1 MQFRGRIQRK
11 TWCMGPYAGVYYNLT
26 LCPLQSRL
34 LHIYHGQPMPESTL
48 TLCQSCLHPP
58 SQGLWIW
65 PMNPSCCPSKSQ
77 NVTWLSNTVLFLLKN
92 NNTSGFCP
100 RVRAPVFLD
109 LVPRPTG
116 RCAPPTHRSFAA
128 SYLPPKLILRTE
140 LGPPGASIFPLV

>member
-1 MQFRGRIQRK
+1 MPKRHVKFKGRIQRK
-11 TWCMGPYAGVYYNLT
+11 TWCMGPFAGVDYNLT
-26 LCPLQSRL
+26 LCPLQRRL

-92 NNTSGFCP
+92 LQYAYLHSYRWTIPLTIQHILHSY
-100 RVRAPVFLD
+100 RV
-109 LVPRPTG
+109 TG
-116 RCAPPTHRSFAA
+116 N
-128 SYLPPKLILRTE
+128 
-140 LGPPGASIFPLV
+140 IF